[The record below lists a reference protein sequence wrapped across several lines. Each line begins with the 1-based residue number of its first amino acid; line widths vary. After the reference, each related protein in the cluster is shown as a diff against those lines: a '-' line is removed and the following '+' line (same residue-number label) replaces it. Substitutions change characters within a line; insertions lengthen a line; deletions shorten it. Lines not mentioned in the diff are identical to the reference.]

1 MRKYL
6 SLQVGYVHQLIK
18 AGLNN
23 KQIQKIDKKIP
34 TGCSVKNIDPEKT
47 FGDTATKIKLLL
59 GLNLSGDDIADIL
72 NLPPVRV
79 ARIIK
84 NLIGN

>member
-6 SLQVGYVHQLIK
+6 NLQIGYVHQLIK
-18 AGLNN
+18 AGLND
-23 KQIQKIDKKIP
+23 KQIQKIDKKVP
-34 TGCSVKNIDPEKT
+34 VGCSVKNIYLKESPQN
-47 FGDTATKIKLLL
+47 TASKVKLLL

-84 NLIGN
+84 NLFAD

>member
-1 MRKYL
+1 MRKYPR
-6 SLQVGYVHQLIK
+6 LQIGYVNQLIK
-18 AGLNN
+18 AGLND

-34 TGCSVKNIDPEKT
+34 TWGSVKNIDLDKT
-47 FGDTATKIKLLL
+47 SMDTASKVKLLM
-59 GLNLSGDDIADIL
+59 GLNLADEDIADIL

-79 ARIIK
+79 LRIIK